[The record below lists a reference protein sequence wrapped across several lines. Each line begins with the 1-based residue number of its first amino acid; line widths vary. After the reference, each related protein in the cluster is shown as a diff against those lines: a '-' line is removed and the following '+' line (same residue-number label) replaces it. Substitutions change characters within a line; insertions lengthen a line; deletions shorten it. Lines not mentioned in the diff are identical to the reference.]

1 MFFSIIT
8 LAEEEKE
15 GMQKALVPGGGIP
28 RNRDN
33 E

>member
-15 GMQKALVPGGGIP
+15 GIQKARVLGGGIP
-28 RNRDN
+28 P
-33 E
+33 EPGK